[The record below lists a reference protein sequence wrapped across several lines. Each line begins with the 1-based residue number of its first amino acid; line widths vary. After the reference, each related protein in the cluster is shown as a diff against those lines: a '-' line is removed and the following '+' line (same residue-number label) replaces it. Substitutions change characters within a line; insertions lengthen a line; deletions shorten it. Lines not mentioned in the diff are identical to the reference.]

1 MSIQVLYQ
9 SLSIAKEPRFRLQD
23 GGLFIELDSP
33 MPVATALSVHAGEH
47 SLQGKVRRVKEG
59 AGAGMLVVPVEA
71 TKLPRWLLGLGAEVG
86 AGVEFEPEPAPPPP
100 PVVEVKPEPVVEV
113 KPVVEAKPAE
123 AKPEPAPAA
132 KADAA
137 DVNESLAKLADS
149 FRALSETVKEQQQRL
164 GRVEK
169 QFGLPNSAASAERVS
184 KATVEDVGWPLD
196 LNKPKDRESVDK
208 AISFH
213 DL

>member
-59 AGAGMLVVPVEA
+59 AGAGMLVVPAEV

-86 AGVEFEPEPAPPPP
+86 AGVEFEPEPAPPP
-100 PVVEVKPEPVVEV
+100 VIEVKPEPVVEA
-113 KPVVEAKPAE
+113 KAEPVVEAKAEPVVEAKAEPVVEVKPAE
-123 AKPEPAPAA
+123 APVEAAPSKQTPAEAAASGEDEDESSEKPKAGEKKTAA
-132 KADAA
+132 KTAA
-137 DVNESLAKLADS
+137 K
-149 FRALSETVKEQQQRL
+149 K
-164 GRVEK
+164 K
-169 QFGLPNSAASAERVS
+169 
-184 KATVEDVGWPLD
+184 
-196 LNKPKDRESVDK
+196 KPRR
-208 AISFH
+208 
-213 DL
+213 

>member
-86 AGVEFEPEPAPPPP
+86 AGVEFEPELAPLPP

-113 KPVVEAKPAE
+113 KPEPVVEAKAEPVVEVKPAE
-123 AKPEPAPAA
+123 APVEAAPSKQTPAEAAASGEDEDESSEKPKAGEKKTAA
-132 KADAA
+132 KTAA
-137 DVNESLAKLADS
+137 K
-149 FRALSETVKEQQQRL
+149 K
-164 GRVEK
+164 K
-169 QFGLPNSAASAERVS
+169 
-184 KATVEDVGWPLD
+184 
-196 LNKPKDRESVDK
+196 KPRR
-208 AISFH
+208 
-213 DL
+213 

>member
-100 PVVEVKPEPVVEV
+100 PVVEAKPEPVVEV
-113 KPVVEAKPAE
+113 KPEPVVEAKAEPVVEVKPAE
-123 AKPEPAPAA
+123 APVEAAPSKQTPAEAAASGEDEDESSEKPKAGEKKTAA
-132 KADAA
+132 KTAA
-137 DVNESLAKLADS
+137 K
-149 FRALSETVKEQQQRL
+149 K
-164 GRVEK
+164 K
-169 QFGLPNSAASAERVS
+169 
-184 KATVEDVGWPLD
+184 
-196 LNKPKDRESVDK
+196 KPRR
-208 AISFH
+208 
-213 DL
+213 

>member
-33 MPVATALSVHAGEH
+33 MPVATALSVQAGEH

-100 PVVEVKPEPVVEV
+100 PVVEVKPEPVVEA
-113 KPVVEAKPAE
+113 KAEPVVDAKPAE
-123 AKPEPAPAA
+123 APVEAAPSKQTPAEAAASGEDDDESSEKPKAGEKKTAA
-132 KADAA
+132 KTT
-137 DVNESLAKLADS
+137 AK
-149 FRALSETVKEQQQRL
+149 K
-164 GRVEK
+164 K
-169 QFGLPNSAASAERVS
+169 
-184 KATVEDVGWPLD
+184 KA
-196 LNKPKDRESVDK
+196 RR
-208 AISFH
+208 
-213 DL
+213 

>member
-100 PVVEVKPEPVVEV
+100 PVVEVKPEPVVEA
-113 KPVVEAKPAE
+113 KAEPVVEVKPAE
-123 AKPEPAPAA
+123 APVEAAPSKQTPAEAAASGEDEDESSEKPKAGEKKTAA
-132 KADAA
+132 KTAA
-137 DVNESLAKLADS
+137 K
-149 FRALSETVKEQQQRL
+149 K
-164 GRVEK
+164 K
-169 QFGLPNSAASAERVS
+169 
-184 KATVEDVGWPLD
+184 
-196 LNKPKDRESVDK
+196 KPRR
-208 AISFH
+208 
-213 DL
+213 

>member
-113 KPVVEAKPAE
+113 KPEPVVEVKPEPVVEAKAEPVVEVKPAE
-123 AKPEPAPAA
+123 APVEAAPSKQTPAEAAASGEDEDESSEKPKAGEKKTAA
-132 KADAA
+132 KTAA
-137 DVNESLAKLADS
+137 K
-149 FRALSETVKEQQQRL
+149 K
-164 GRVEK
+164 K
-169 QFGLPNSAASAERVS
+169 
-184 KATVEDVGWPLD
+184 
-196 LNKPKDRESVDK
+196 KPRR
-208 AISFH
+208 
-213 DL
+213 

>member
-113 KPVVEAKPAE
+113 KPEPVVEAKAEPVVEVKPAE
-123 AKPEPAPAA
+123 APVEAAPSKQTPAEAAASGEDEDESSEKPKAGEKKTAA
-132 KADAA
+132 KTAA
-137 DVNESLAKLADS
+137 K
-149 FRALSETVKEQQQRL
+149 K
-164 GRVEK
+164 K
-169 QFGLPNSAASAERVS
+169 
-184 KATVEDVGWPLD
+184 
-196 LNKPKDRESVDK
+196 KPRR
-208 AISFH
+208 
-213 DL
+213 

>member
-100 PVVEVKPEPVVEV
+100 PVVEVKPEPVVEA
-113 KPVVEAKPAE
+113 KAEPVVEAKTEPVVEVKPAE
-123 AKPEPAPAA
+123 APVEAAPSKQTPAEAAASGEDEDESSEKPKAGEKKTAA
-132 KADAA
+132 KTAA
-137 DVNESLAKLADS
+137 K
-149 FRALSETVKEQQQRL
+149 K
-164 GRVEK
+164 K
-169 QFGLPNSAASAERVS
+169 
-184 KATVEDVGWPLD
+184 
-196 LNKPKDRESVDK
+196 KPRR
-208 AISFH
+208 
-213 DL
+213 

>member
-86 AGVEFEPEPAPPPP
+86 AGVEFEPAPAPPPP

-113 KPVVEAKPAE
+113 KPEPVVEVKPEPVVEAKAEPVVEAKAEPVVEVKPAE
-123 AKPEPAPAA
+123 APVEAAPSKQTPAEAAASGEDEDESSEKPKAGEKKTAA
-132 KADAA
+132 KTAA
-137 DVNESLAKLADS
+137 K
-149 FRALSETVKEQQQRL
+149 K
-164 GRVEK
+164 K
-169 QFGLPNSAASAERVS
+169 
-184 KATVEDVGWPLD
+184 
-196 LNKPKDRESVDK
+196 KPRR
-208 AISFH
+208 
-213 DL
+213 